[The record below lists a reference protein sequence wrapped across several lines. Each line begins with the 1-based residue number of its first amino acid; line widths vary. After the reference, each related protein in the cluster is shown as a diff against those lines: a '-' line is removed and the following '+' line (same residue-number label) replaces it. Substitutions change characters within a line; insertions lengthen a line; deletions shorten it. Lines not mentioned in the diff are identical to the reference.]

1 MYILQN
7 YTQIVALLLCMKDYC
22 SSTLRNIL
30 KKSEYQVRYAHWLAE
45 PEPTSMFCLYSHAHS
60 QQMSKLDL
68 LPEAKTM
75 FTWSQRNCVQE
86 SSRGNHSTHRPIPL
100 PAGRG
105 NAKKADFKEGV
116 SIFRHQNGFHQLM
129 GCNTSRVE
137 SGRAEGH
144 NEGETTWM
152 SASSKL
158 FPFHVLE

>member
-1 MYILQN
+1 MQTVFIAVWLDF
-7 YTQIVALLLCMKDYC
+7 IVCFNGLIFC
-22 SSTLRNIL
+22 SVLVSDDEI
-30 KKSEYQVRYAHWLAE
+30 KKIN
-45 PEPTSMFCLYSHAHS
+45 LYSNAHS

-68 LPEAKTM
+68 LSEAKTM